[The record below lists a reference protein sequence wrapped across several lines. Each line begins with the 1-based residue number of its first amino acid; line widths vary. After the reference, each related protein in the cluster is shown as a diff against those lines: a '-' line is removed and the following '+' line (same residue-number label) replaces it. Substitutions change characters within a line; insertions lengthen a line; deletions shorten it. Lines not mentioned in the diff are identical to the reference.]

1 MGEDTEP
8 TSFGRVADDGTVF
21 VRTADGEAVVG
32 QWAAGSPEDGLKFF
46 ALKYEDLKAEVDLAI
61 RRLPDGKAT
70 PESALALVERVRA
83 AIETPSMVGD
93 LAGLSAK
100 ASELEG
106 LVAERRKAIAAE
118 KQAAREAALAARTR
132 LVTEAESLAES
143 TQWKATGER
152 FKTLLEEWKAA
163 PRGDRGREQELWKR
177 FSHARSTFDKHRR
190 SHFARLDA
198 ERSQAKSVKESLIGE
213 AEALSTSTDWNTTA
227 RAYRDLMTQWKAAP
241 RGSKSDEDALWAR
254 FKTAQD
260 TFFAARSE
268 TLTARD
274 AGLKDNAVIKEAL
287 LVEAEALLP
296 IRDLKTAKASLRSIQ
311 ERWEKAGHVP
321 RSDKDRLDGRLRKVE
336 DAIRHAE
343 EDSWRRSNP
352 ELRARAEQTVEQ
364 FRGSVAKLERQR
376 DKAVADG
383 DARAVDAAVQ
393 SLESTR
399 VLLEAAE
406 KGLAE
411 YSG

>member
-383 DARAVDAAVQ
+383 DARAVDAAEQ

>member
-383 DARAVDAAVQ
+383 DARAVDAAEQ
-393 SLESTR
+393 SLASTR